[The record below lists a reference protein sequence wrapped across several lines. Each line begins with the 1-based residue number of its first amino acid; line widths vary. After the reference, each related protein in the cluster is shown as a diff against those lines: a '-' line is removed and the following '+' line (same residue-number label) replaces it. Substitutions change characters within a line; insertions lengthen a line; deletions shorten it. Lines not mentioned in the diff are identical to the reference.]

1 MGQNTILK
9 STNQQPMLYYYSV
22 ENQKFI
28 QEAGS
33 MRMLIQQLT
42 ETTNEELS
50 KTVKYLLHL
59 CVATGKIMHM

>member
-1 MGQNTILK
+1 MF
-9 STNQQPMLYYYSV
+9 YYYSV